1 MIRDGYL
8 AAYQGAEYEAHPD
21 DADMRLYSVD
31 AKTVE
36 RGFEPLP
43 GGRFRKVV
51 GLSDLDGA
59 WYVFT
64 MCTWRGV
71 PCRVL
76 YEHGAHLRV
85 EYIGGQAPVA
95 ERLRFELFDQGVYQA
110 WAARSEAQDLRE
122 QRIEL

>member
-8 AAYQGAEYEAHPD
+8 ARHRGAEYEAHPD

-31 AKTVE
+31 ASSAA
-36 RGFEPLP
+36 RGFEALP

-51 GLSDLDGA
+51 PVAELDGA

-64 MCTWRGV
+64 LCTWRGV

-85 EYIGGQAPVA
+85 EYVGGQAPVA
-95 ERLRFELFDQGVYQA
+95 ERLGFEPFDQGVYQA
-110 WAARSEAQDLRE
+110 WAPRAEAQAVRE